1 MRVEKNCS
9 SSRSSTE
16 NGNGRIS
23 RSKALG
29 VIALMLGLFIFQV
42 TVFIV
47 ERYER
52 VSFYKESHE
61 KIRGEESKNGSLVT
75 ENGLGNVVVKERF
88 EFDPNT
94 ISIDS
99 LCMLG
104 LTEKQA
110 ESIIKYRVKG
120 GRFRKREDFAKM
132 YVVDSCLYEELSGY
146 IVIKERVKR
155 TEKTGKSGKIEKAEN
170 LEKYA
175 FIKDSAGDTAANKT
189 HAHRRRLV
197 VELNSADSAELVK
210 LYGIGGYYAKKI
222 LLYRARIGGFYA
234 PEQLMEIEGID
245 SARFARF
252 SKNVEVD
259 AAAIK
264 RFSFDTAGK
273 AFLVKHPYIGAYA
286 ARGIVL
292 LREKFGVAACTL
304 ENLVK
309 ERILTKKAAENL
321 WYYVN

>member
-1 MRVEKNCS
+1 MREEKNCS
-9 SSRSSTE
+9 RRSSTE

-47 ERYER
+47 ERIER
-52 VSFYKESHE
+52 ASSYKESRE
-61 KIRGEESKNGSLVT
+61 EIRGEESKKGSLVT
-75 ENGLGNVVVKERF
+75 ENNLGNVVTKERF

-99 LCMLG
+99 LCRLG

-110 ESIIKYRVKG
+110 GSIIKYRDKG

-132 YVVDSCLYEELSGY
+132 YVIDSCLYEELSGY
-146 IVIKERVKR
+146 IVIKERGKR
-155 TEKTGKSGKIEKAEN
+155 TEKMGKTGRIEKVESI
-170 LEKYA
+170 EKHT
-175 FIKDSAGDTAANKT
+175 FIKDSVGDTAVHEKKPEYG
-189 HAHRRRLV
+189 RRFV

-252 SKNVEVD
+252 SKNIEVD

-292 LREKFGVAACTL
+292 LREKFGAAACTL

>member
-1 MRVEKNCS
+1 MREEKS
-9 SSRSSTE
+9 YSRRSSTE

-29 VIALMLGLFIFQV
+29 VIALMLGLFIFQI

-47 ERYER
+47 ERVER
-52 VSFYKESHE
+52 ASSYKESN
-61 KIRGEESKNGSLVT
+61 EENRVEECKGGSLFS
-75 ENGLGNVVVKERF
+75 ENNFGNIVVKERF

-99 LCMLG
+99 LCRLG

-110 ESIIKYRVKG
+110 GSIIKYRDKG

-132 YVVDSCLYEELSGY
+132 YVIDSCLYEELSGY
-146 IVIKERVKR
+146 IVIKERGK
-155 TEKTGKSGKIEKAEN
+155 KTEKAESIKRQM
-170 LEKYA
+170 LEKEDAVEAAAQEKKPEYRSR
-175 FIKDSAGDTAANKT
+175 FI
-189 HAHRRRLV
+189 

-245 SARFARF
+245 SVRFARF
-252 SKNVEVD
+252 SKNVKVD

-292 LREKFGVAACTL
+292 LREKFGAAACTL

>member
-1 MRVEKNCS
+1 MREEKNC